1 MKLKSDLAIELAK
14 KLTDDP
20 RTEDTAISVLDDN
33 GVVTLTGTA
42 PSHEAKDAA
51 IEIANEHEQVHSV
64 IADIKIVED
73 EDDLR
78 GLTGLAAMPYTP
90 DQSGSPR

>member
-14 KLTDDP
+14 SLTDDP

-73 EDDLR
+73 EDALR
-78 GLTGLAAMPYTP
+78 GLTGIAAMPYTP
-90 DQSGSPR
+90 RQGGGPR

>member
-14 KLTDDP
+14 SLTDDP
-20 RTEDTAISVLDDN
+20 RTEDAAISVLDDN

-73 EDDLR
+73 EDNLR

-90 DQSGSPR
+90 DRSGSPR